1 MLNSLSIL
9 DSWLLASTS
18 YLEPGK
24 ISCNASHCGRSCFL
38 SQAKFAPASGPLHLL
53 DGFLSH
59 SFMNPSVTS
68 VMSLLSVTLSN
79 ATSQSSNITTPQ
91 SPLSSFICLHSSQQ
105 YLPYCIITCLH
116 VFFCLFVFVFFV
128 FCLSCWKLKLHKVGG
143 DLA

>member
-1 MLNSLSIL
+1 MLNSSSIL
-9 DSWLLASTS
+9 DFWLSTSTS

-24 ISCNASHCGRSCFL
+24 ISFNASHCGRSCFL
-38 SQAKFAPASGPLHLL
+38 SQAKFAPTSGPLHLL

-68 VMSLLSVTLSN
+68 VKSLLSVTLSN

-116 VFFCLFVFVFFV
+116 VFIFF
-128 FCLSCWKLKLHKVGG
+128 FFYCLSCWKLKLHKVG
-143 DLA
+143 DVLA